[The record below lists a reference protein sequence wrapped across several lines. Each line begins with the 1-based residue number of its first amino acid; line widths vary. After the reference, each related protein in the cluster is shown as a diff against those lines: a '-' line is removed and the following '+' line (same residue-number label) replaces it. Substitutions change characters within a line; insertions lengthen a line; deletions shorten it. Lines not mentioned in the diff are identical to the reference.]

1 MALSNFGKSAL
12 RVTKN
17 YSKGYSHTQIKTRNA
32 TCNDPWPPSGKEMF
46 ELSQMSYRQED
57 FVDIM
62 EVIDKRLNDKGKNWR
77 HVFKASNL
85 PIHTN
90 CAMPRDCTIHPSGP
104 VSVTV
109 KSLRVKSLVVLDYLL
124 HSGSENVILYC
135 EDNIYVIKTLR
146 EFQYIDDYGRD
157 QGANVRQKAKDIT
170 NLLLDRRR
178 LAQERTARARMRDR
192 LLGRPWTDSEDE
204 EDDDDGL
211 AAYRRPVAR
220 PREQNGIDRQQARQ
234 KEDEENLRRAIEES
248 KKSANALATAED
260 RDVQRAIELSKE
272 EEERRKRLIALAERG
287 VFDDTDFVG
296 LTAPLIDFD
305 GPEQTNAIQ
314 PQFTSVQPQYTAV
327 QPQYTS
333 IQPQYTS
340 YNPYLQQA
348 QQEALQQEYA
358 RQQAE
363 FARQQMEAQSA
374 AAAQQLLLQQQ
385 QQEQPRPLVPQ
396 ATAFGSNNPFAPSP
410 PPSPTIP
417 QRPITSPPRDAPVP
431 FTLTGTYEG
440 RRPATATVTARE
452 IESSREGRERAP
464 LRPYST
470 GAEPRRRADEDER
483 LANLFAGH
491 ADDGVDTFGN
501 VGQLRY
507 GGTDFGRLAAQR
519 TGVGASA
526 HADEPAETEMERNP
540 FLNERERGRSAPGT
554 VTRASGDLIDL

>member
-46 ELSQMSYRQED
+46 ELSQLSYRQGD

-77 HVFKASNL
+77 HVF
-85 PIHTN
+85 
-90 CAMPRDCTIHPSGP
+90 
-104 VSVTV
+104 
-109 KSLRVKSLVVLDYLL
+109 KSLVVLDYLL

-146 EFQYIDDYGRD
+146 EFQYIDEYGRD

-192 LLGRPWTDSEDE
+192 MLGRPSMDT
-204 EDDDDGL
+204 DDDDEDDI
-211 AAYRRPVAR
+211 APYRRPVAR
-220 PREQNGIDRQQARQ
+220 PRGQNGNERTREN
-234 KEDEENLRRAIEES
+234 EDEENLRKAIEES

-272 EEERRKRLIALAERG
+272 EEERRKRLVALAERG
-287 VFDDTDFVG
+287 IFDDTDLVG
-296 LTAPLIDFD
+296 MTAPLIDLD
-305 GPEQTNAIQ
+305 GPAQTNPIQ
-314 PQFTSVQPQYTAV
+314 PQFTSMQPQYTAV

-333 IQPQYTS
+333 VQPQYTS

-374 AAAQQLLLQQQ
+374 AAAQQAQLLLLQNQQQ
-385 QQEQPRPLVPQ
+385 QQQQKQQEQRPLVPQ
-396 ATAFGSNNPFAPSP
+396 PTAFGSNNPFAPSP
-410 PPSPTIP
+410 PPSPTLP
-417 QRPITSPPRDAPVP
+417 ARPITSPPRDAPVP

-440 RRPATATVTARE
+440 RRPATARETASDTSMIDRE
-452 IESSREGRERAP
+452 RRDRAP

-470 GAEPRRRADEDER
+470 GAEPARRHEEDER
-483 LANLFAGH
+483 LASIFAGY
-491 ADDGVDTFGN
+491 AGDGVDTFGN

-507 GGTDFGRLAAQR
+507 GGTDFGRLAVQR
-519 TGVGASA
+519 TGAGAGA
-526 HADEPAETEMERNP
+526 ADAEETNP
-540 FLNERERGRSAPGT
+540 FLNERERERRKSAPSGS
-554 VTRASGDLIDL
+554 ASGDLIDL